1 MRAGGRHAPAVSVWT
16 ISLPGRAGRSCSKT
30 RRCPACSPS
39 WRGGTTSTSR
49 PPTAPSTT
57 SGSRSPSA
65 LPRPTTPCRR
75 WPGCSM
81 CALHGPV
88 GRSGSFPSSTTVGA
102 HEGGFG
108 MHLVIACLGMLVAPL
123 QQPGASPL
131 DRPVTLALER
141 VSLKTALDQVARQ
154 AGVRIAYSRRV
165 VPLERPVSAQL
176 EGVPVRVAL
185 DTLLQGTGAVPTLD
199 RTGQIL
205 LTDPPGDWPA
215 LAQGSI
221 TGTVRT
227 GAAATPLAGVNVIAV
242 GTSFSAT
249 TDSGGR
255 YAIAGVPVG
264 TYHLRA
270 RSLGYTPGD
279 TTVVVR
285 EGQETV
291 ADFRLQRS
299 PIELNPIVAIG
310 YGTSLKH
317 DLTGAV
323 SSVTADQF
331 ETKAA
336 PTITLSSGLQGKA
349 AGVQVTSNTGLP
361 GGGLRVRVRGTGSIT
376 ANSEPL
382 YVIDG
387 LPAEQGT
394 SSSDPKANPLMAID
408 AHEIEAIN
416 VLKDASATAI
426 YGARGANGV
435 VLITTRRGP
444 VGESRLTFATSAGF
458 QEIANTSPVLS
469 GPQSMLL
476 SNEAR
481 INAAKPPLYSAA
493 QIAAAQTYDYP
504 SMLLRTAPQT
514 SPALTFAG
522 GDQRLRY
529 LFSAN
534 YAYQQGIEIGSDFAR
549 YGGRLNL
556 DADVS
561 PRFRVG
567 TSLSFTRAARNA
579 PSVENGSL
587 GNSAN
592 GIQAAMEFAP
602 FQAPRDAAGGWIK
615 TSPSTEPVPNPIA
628 NATDLTDLN
637 TTSRLLGSAFG
648 ELDLTPSLRVRTT
661 FGGNFQFDGIHN
673 FAPRSIIAGGVA
685 GAGWMFSG
693 TSRNLTN
700 ENTLTW
706 RRAMGPGRLD
716 LLGGFS
722 VQTWYSENLRADGA
736 NFPTDA
742 TTVYNLGSGSQ
753 LIPPG
758 TGISESAI
766 LSYLAR
772 ANYNI
777 ADKYL
782 FTLTGRRDGVLL
794 PFDAYRSTTN
804 DLLLSIPLPS
814 TSGYSSQ
821 LRNIGSVR
829 NRGVE
834 VSLNTVNVER
844 GRFSWRSSLNI
855 AANRNRV
862 LTLRTANDSL
872 FLSPRTG
879 NFFSP
884 SDVYLLTAGLP
895 LGAIYGYQ
903 VTGLWQT
910 GDVCYLKTPAVNC
923 VPGEYKIADRNGDSV
938 ITASDRTILGYG
950 DPKFY
955 GGVGNTLSFG
965 PLTLDAFFNFSSGN
979 KIINGGNA
987 YGDLL
992 IMQNN
997 ERTTAL
1003 DRWTPTHTNTTVPR
1017 ANQGRPRR
1025 LYSTLVEDGSYL
1037 RLQTLTL
1044 SYQLPPGFIPHAASA
1059 RAYLTGQNLFVLTHY
1074 TGFDPDVNSMGG
1086 DARFGGIDIGAYP
1099 RARVWNFG
1107 VTATY

>member
-1 MRAGGRHAPAVSVWT
+1 
-16 ISLPGRAGRSCSKT
+16 
-30 RRCPACSPS
+30 
-39 WRGGTTSTSR
+39 
-49 PPTAPSTT
+49 
-57 SGSRSPSA
+57 
-65 LPRPTTPCRR
+65 
-75 WPGCSM
+75 
-81 CALHGPV
+81 
-88 GRSGSFPSSTTVGA
+88 
-102 HEGGFG
+102 
-108 MHLVIACLGMLVAPL
+108 MHVVIACIGLLVAPSL

-131 DRPVTLALER
+131 DRPVTLAVEDVRLQH
-141 VSLKTALDQVARQ
+141 ALDEVARQ

-165 VPLERPVSAQL
+165 VPLDRPVSARL
-176 EGVPVRVAL
+176 DAVTVRVAL
-185 DTLLQGTGAVPTLD
+185 DALLQGTGAVPTLD

-205 LTDPPGDWPA
+205 LTDPPGDRPA
-215 LAQGSI
+215 PAAGSI
-221 TGTVRT
+221 SGTVRT
-227 GAAATPLAGVNVIAV
+227 GTAATPLAGVNVIVV

-249 TDSGGR
+249 SDSGGR
-255 YAIAGVPVG
+255 YAIAGVPAG
-264 TYHLRA
+264 SYRLRA

-279 TTVVVR
+279 ATVVVQ

-291 ADFRLQRS
+291 ADFLLQRS

-310 YGTSLKH
+310 YGSALKQ

-323 SSVTADQF
+323 ASVTAEQF
-331 ETKAA
+331 ATKAA
-336 PTITLSSGLQGKA
+336 PMITLSAGLQGKA

-394 SSSDPKANPLMAID
+394 SSSDPKANPLMSID
-408 AHEIEAIN
+408 PDDIEAIN

-435 VLITTRRGP
+435 VLITTRRGQA
-444 VGESRLTFATSAGF
+444 GESRVTFETSAGF
-458 QEIANTSPVLS
+458 QQIARTIPVLS
-469 GPQSMLL
+469 GPQFMQLA
-476 SNEAR
+476 NEAR
-481 INAAKPPLYSAA
+481 TNISKPTIFSAA

-514 SPALTFAG
+514 SQALTFAG
-522 GDQRLRY
+522 GVQRLRY
-529 LFSAN
+529 LFSVN
-534 YAYQQGIEIGSDFAR
+534 YAYQQGIEIGSDFSR

-602 FQAPRDAAGGWIK
+602 FQAPRDAAGAWIK
-615 TSPSTEPVPNPIA
+615 TSPTTEPVPNPIA
-628 NATDLTDLN
+628 NATELTDLN

-648 ELDLTPSLRVRTT
+648 ELDLTPTLRVRTT

-700 ENTLTW
+700 ENTVTW
-706 RRAMGPGRLD
+706 RRALGPGRVD

-766 LSYLAR
+766 LSYLGR

-782 FTLTGRRDGVLL
+782 FTLTGRRDGSSVFGVNHKWAFFPSAAFAWRLGDEPFMQHQSVFNDVKLRVSYGSVGNQAVGPYQSLAGLSTRWYSFGTTEFPALSPSTVMPNPDLKWEKQTQLNVGLDAALLQNRVVLA
-794 PFDAYRSTTN
+794 FDVYRARTN
-804 DLLLSIPLPS
+804 DLLLSIPLPA
-814 TSGYSSQ
+814 TSGYTSQ

-844 GRFSWRSSLNI
+844 GRFSWRTSLNV

-862 LTLRTANDSL
+862 ETLRTGNDSL

-884 SDVYLLTAGLP
+884 SDVYLVTAGLP

-903 VTGLWQT
+903 VTGLWQV
-910 GDVCYLKTPAVNC
+910 GDACYLKTASDC
-923 VPGEYKIADRNGDSV
+923 TPGEYKIADRNGDSV
-938 ITASDRTILGYG
+938 ITASDRTILGYA

-1017 ANQGRPRR
+1017 ANLNRPRR
-1025 LYSTLVEDGSYL
+1025 LYSPLVEDGSYL
-1037 RLQTLTL
+1037 RLQTVTL
-1044 SYQLPPGFIPHAASA
+1044 SYQLPPGFVPHAASA
-1059 RAYLTGQNLFVLTHY
+1059 RVYVTGQNLFVLTHY